1 MQVAR
6 TPASDDKMPSQE
18 NKNTEEED
26 DVRRRGDQSQSTL
39 ALASISLKFRSI
51 YLQNSNLT
59 AYFAE
64 PTRSQREGEGVPHF
78 TLGLSQP

>member
-18 NKNTEEED
+18 NKNTEEEEEDRSSD
-26 DVRRRGDQSQSTL
+26 DDDQSQSAL
-39 ALASISLKFRSI
+39 ALLQFSLKFRSI

-59 AYFAE
+59 GPDSLLCGAYALTE
-64 PTRSQREGEGVPHF
+64 GGREGGR
-78 TLGLSQP
+78 